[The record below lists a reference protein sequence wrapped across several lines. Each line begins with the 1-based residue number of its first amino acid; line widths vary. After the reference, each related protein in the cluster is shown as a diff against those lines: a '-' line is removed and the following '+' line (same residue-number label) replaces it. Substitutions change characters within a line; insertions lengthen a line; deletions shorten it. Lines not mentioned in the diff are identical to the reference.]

1 MDHSNNKEK
10 KNLSRHEERQ
20 QALAFV
26 YERMFRDDSAEEV
39 FEDAM
44 DARDTEVG
52 EYARVLVEGVEQHL
66 EEIDGYIEANLR
78 GWKKNRISRVSLTIL
93 RMAVYELLYV
103 DSVPASVSI
112 NEAVEL
118 AKSYATAEDGSFV
131 NGVLGAVAKSI
142 SKRGDK

>member
-142 SKRGDK
+142 SKSGDK

>member
-118 AKSYATAEDGSFV
+118 SKSYATAEDGSFV

-142 SKRGDK
+142 SKSGDK